1 MNDLNNMPDADD
13 VEEEEMADI
22 VDDEE
27 NSYSQR
33 RGERKI
39 IKSEFKHEGKLASC
53 KAFLRDN
60 ILTFCN

>member
-22 VDDEE
+22 ADDEE
-27 NSYSQR
+27 NTYSQR

-39 IKSEFKHEGKLASC
+39 IKSEFRHEGE
-53 KAFLRDN
+53 LR
-60 ILTFCN
+60 